1 MVPQLTLLAAGLY
14 PWPVLAT
21 LVETA
26 VAAAQ
31 QTLLSK
37 VRLGSIPCPQHSTAQ
52 RGMPQSLWSELRR
65 VLCCLVL

>member
-14 PWPVLAT
+14 PWPVLAK

-37 VRLGSIPCPQHSTAQ
+37 VRLGSIPAHITARHSAACCSVC
-52 RGMPQSLWSELRR
+52 GQSSG
-65 VLCCLVL
+65 VCCVV